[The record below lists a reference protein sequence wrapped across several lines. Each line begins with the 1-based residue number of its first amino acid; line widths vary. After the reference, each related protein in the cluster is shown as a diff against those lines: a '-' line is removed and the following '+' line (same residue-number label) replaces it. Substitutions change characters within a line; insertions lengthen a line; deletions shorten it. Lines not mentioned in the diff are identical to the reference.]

1 MCFEAFLRISG
12 ATVARQGAAIFQ
24 ESRVMSRLKISVLN
38 AGLGAALVLSLS
50 ACNRDANADV
60 AYGHTPEAAPAA
72 APAPEPAGPKYARV
86 VSVDPVREAAS
97 APQKECHDEVVT
109 RRAPVKDQHQ
119 IAGTAIG
126 AVAGGLLGNQ
136 IGGGKGRTLATV
148 AGAVGGGYA
157 GHEIQ
162 ERRQETNTVT
172 STVRKCETVAGKS
185 GDKIV
190 AYDVRYEYNGVTRS
204 IRMDHDPGDRVEVQE
219 GVSVVSDARQ

>member
-1 MCFEAFLRISG
+1 MNS
-12 ATVARQGAAIFQ
+12 
-24 ESRVMSRLKISVLN
+24 LKISVLN
-38 AGLGAALVLSLS
+38 VALGAVLVCGLS

-60 AYGHTPEAAPAA
+60 SYRSDGSAAPGVAA
-72 APAPEPAGPKYARV
+72 APAPAGPKYGRV

-97 APQKECHDEVVT
+97 SPQRECHDEVVT
-109 RRAPVKDQHQ
+109 RHVPVRDEHQ
-119 IAGTAIG
+119 LAGTAIG

-162 ERRQETNTVT
+162 ERRQETNTTT
-172 STVRKCETVAGKS
+172 STVRKCSTVAGSS

-190 AYDVRYEYNGVTRS
+190 AYDVRYEYNGVTRTV
-204 IRMDHDPGDRVEVQE
+204 RMDHDPGDRVEVQE
-219 GVSVVSDARQ
+219 GVSVVSDAR

>member
-1 MCFEAFLRISG
+1 MN
-12 ATVARQGAAIFQ
+12 
-24 ESRVMSRLKISVLN
+24 RLKISVLN
-38 AGLGAALVLSLS
+38 AALGAALVFGLS

-60 AYGHTPEAAPAA
+60 ANAPAPGAAPAA
-72 APAPEPAGPKYARV
+72 EPIAPAPAGPKYARV
-86 VSVDPVREAAS
+86 VSVDPVRETTEGRR
-97 APQKECHDEVVT
+97 ECHDEVVT

-172 STVRKCETVAGKS
+172 STVRKCSSVPGS
-185 GDKIV
+185 DKIV

-204 IRMDHDPGDRVEVQE
+204 VRMDHDPGDRVEVQE
-219 GVSVVSDARQ
+219 GVVAVSDAR

>member
-1 MCFEAFLRISG
+1 
-12 ATVARQGAAIFQ
+12 
-24 ESRVMSRLKISVLN
+24 MSRLKISVLN
-38 AGLGAALVLSLS
+38 AALGAALVFGLS

-60 AYGHTPEAAPAA
+60 ASGPGAAPAQ
-72 APAPEPAGPKYARV
+72 APEPAGPKYGRV
-86 VSVDPVREAAS
+86 VSVDPVRQAAS
-97 APQKECHDEVVT
+97 APQRECHDEVVT
-109 RRAPVKDQHQ
+109 RHVPVRDQHQ

-162 ERRQETNTVT
+162 ERRQETNTT
-172 STVRKCETVAGKS
+172 TATVRKCNTVAGTA

-204 IRMDHDPGDRVEVQE
+204 VRMDHDPGDRVEVQE
-219 GVSVVSDARQ
+219 GVSVVSDAR

>member
-1 MCFEAFLRISG
+1 
-12 ATVARQGAAIFQ
+12 
-24 ESRVMSRLKISVLN
+24 MSRLKISVLN

-60 AYGHTPEAAPAA
+60 ANAPVPAVAPAPAA
-72 APAPEPAGPKYARV
+72 EPAGPKYARV
-86 VSVDPVREAAS
+86 VSVDPVRQAAS
-97 APQKECHDEVVT
+97 AAQKECHDEVVT

-172 STVRKCETVAGKS
+172 STVRKCNTVAGTS

>member
-1 MCFEAFLRISG
+1 
-12 ATVARQGAAIFQ
+12 
-24 ESRVMSRLKISVLN
+24 MSRLKISVLN
-38 AGLGAALVLSLS
+38 AALGAALVFGLS

-60 AYGHTPEAAPAA
+60 ASGPGAAPAQ
-72 APAPEPAGPKYARV
+72 APEPAGPKYGRV
-86 VSVDPVREAAS
+86 VSVDPVRQAAS
-97 APQKECHDEVVT
+97 APQRECHDEVVT
-109 RRAPVKDQHQ
+109 RHVPVKDQHQ

-162 ERRQETNTVT
+162 ERRQETNTT
-172 STVRKCETVAGKS
+172 TATVRKCNTVAGTA

-204 IRMDHDPGDRVEVQE
+204 VRMDHDPGDRVEVQE
-219 GVSVVSDARQ
+219 GVSVVSDAR

>member
-1 MCFEAFLRISG
+1 
-12 ATVARQGAAIFQ
+12 
-24 ESRVMSRLKISVLN
+24 MSRLKISVLN
-38 AGLGAALVLSLS
+38 AGLGAALVFGLS

-60 AYGHTPEAAPAA
+60 SSASAPGAAAPAA
-72 APAPEPAGPKYARV
+72 VQEPAGPKYARV
-86 VSVDPVREAAS
+86 VSVDPVREAPTA
-97 APQKECHDEVVT
+97 AKRECHDEVVT
-109 RRAPVKDQHQ
+109 HRAPVKDQHQ

-162 ERRQETNTVT
+162 QRRQETNTVS
-172 STVRKCETVAGKS
+172 STVRKCSTVPGS
-185 GDKIV
+185 GGDKIV

-204 IRMDHDPGDRVEVQE
+204 VRMDHDPGDRVEVQE
-219 GVSVVSDARQ
+219 GVSVVSDAR

>member
-1 MCFEAFLRISG
+1 
-12 ATVARQGAAIFQ
+12 
-24 ESRVMSRLKISVLN
+24 MSRLKISVLN

-60 AYGHTPEAAPAA
+60 ANAPAPAA
-72 APAPEPAGPKYARV
+72 APVAAAEPPPPPEPAGPKYGRV
-86 VSVDPVREAAS
+86 VSVDPIREAAS
-97 APQKECHDEVVT
+97 APQRECHDEVVT

-162 ERRQETNTVT
+162 ERRQEGNTVT
-172 STVRKCETVAGKS
+172 STVRKCSTVKGSA
-185 GDKIV
+185 GDKVV
-190 AYDVRYEYNGVTRS
+190 AYDVRYEYKGVTRTV
-204 IRMDHDPGDRVEVQE
+204 RMDHDPGDRVEVQE
-219 GVSVVSDARQ
+219 GVSVVSDAR

>member
-1 MCFEAFLRISG
+1 MN
-12 ATVARQGAAIFQ
+12 
-24 ESRVMSRLKISVLN
+24 RLKISVLN
-38 AGLGAALVLSLS
+38 AGLGAALVFGLS

-60 AYGHTPEAAPAA
+60 AN
-72 APAPEPAGPKYARV
+72 APAPAGAAQPIAPPPAGPKYARV
-86 VSVDPVREAAS
+86 VSVDPVRETTEGRR
-97 APQKECHDEVVT
+97 ECHDEVVT

-172 STVRKCETVAGKS
+172 STVRKCSSVPGS
-185 GDKIV
+185 DKIV

-204 IRMDHDPGDRVEVQE
+204 VRMDHDPGDRVEVQE
-219 GVSVVSDARQ
+219 GVTAVSDAR

>member
-1 MCFEAFLRISG
+1 M
-12 ATVARQGAAIFQ
+12 
-24 ESRVMSRLKISVLN
+24 ISVLN
-38 AGLGAALVLSLS
+38 AGLGAAMVLSLS
-50 ACNRDANADV
+50 ACNRDASADV
-60 AYGHTPEAAPAA
+60 ANAPAPAPAA
-72 APAPEPAGPKYARV
+72 APVAPPEPAGPKYARV
-86 VSVDPVREAAS
+86 VSVDPVRQAGTAA
-97 APQKECHDEVVT
+97 QKECHDEVVT
-109 RRAPVKDQHQ
+109 HRAPVKDQHQ

-172 STVRKCETVAGKS
+172 STVRKCSTVPGAS

>member
-1 MCFEAFLRISG
+1 MNSF
-12 ATVARQGAAIFQ
+12 
-24 ESRVMSRLKISVLN
+24 KISVLN
-38 AGLGAALVLSLS
+38 MALGAVLVCGLS

-60 AYGHTPEAAPAA
+60 SYRGDGSAAPGAPAA
-72 APAPEPAGPKYARV
+72 APEPAGPKYGRV
-86 VSVDPVREAAS
+86 VSVDPVRQAAS
-97 APQKECHDEVVT
+97 SPQRECHDEVVT
-109 RRAPVKDQHQ
+109 RHVPVRDEHQ

-162 ERRQETNTVT
+162 ERRQETNTTT
-172 STVRKCETVAGKS
+172 STVRKCSTVAGS
-185 GDKIV
+185 AGDKIV

-204 IRMDHDPGDRVEVQE
+204 VRMDHDPGDRVEVQE
-219 GVSVVSDARQ
+219 GVSVVSDAR